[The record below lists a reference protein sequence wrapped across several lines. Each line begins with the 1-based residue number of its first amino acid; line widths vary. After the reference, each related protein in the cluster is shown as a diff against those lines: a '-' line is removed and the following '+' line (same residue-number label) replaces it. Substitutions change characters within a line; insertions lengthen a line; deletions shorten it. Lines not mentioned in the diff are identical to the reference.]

1 MNVYDLM
8 LDVAGNIIFVNTDFS
23 CLATIG
29 NDYSFV
35 PLCQPPFISK
45 LLAEDDCHLNGY
57 RNSPLQT
64 APAPAVTML
73 GFSRTV
79 RLVAAIAN
87 RTSIHHLPNQS
98 AFSFRQ
104 HTREVDR

>member
-1 MNVYDLM
+1 MSTISCWMSQEISYLS
-8 LDVAGNIIFVNTDFS
+8 NTDFR

-57 RNSPLQT
+57 RNGPFQT
-64 APAPAVTML
+64 APAPALTML
-73 GFSRTV
+73 GSPGLCDWLR
-79 RLVAAIAN
+79 
-87 RTSIHHLPNQS
+87 
-98 AFSFRQ
+98 
-104 HTREVDR
+104 